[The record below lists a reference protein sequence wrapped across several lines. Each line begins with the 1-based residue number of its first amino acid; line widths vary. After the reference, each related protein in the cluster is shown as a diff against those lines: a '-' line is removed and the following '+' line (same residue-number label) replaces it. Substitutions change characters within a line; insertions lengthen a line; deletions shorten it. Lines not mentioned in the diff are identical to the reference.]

1 MSNQPA
7 ILGGRP
13 VLQTEAGIVRPSI
26 AQYTTPELM
35 QRIQSILESNMVTNG
50 VTVQELENKM
60 AGYLGVEHVVAVSSC
75 TLGQTLAIAAAG
87 LQGKKMIVPSFTIA
101 ATANA
106 AYWNRCEIIFADLDL
121 DTYNI
126 SLDHLEEL
134 MDDDVAAIMPV
145 HVFGNPVHVAEIE
158 ALAAKYG
165 AVVIYDSAQG
175 FGSEYYEKR
184 LGGNGLFEVFSGS
197 PTKHFTSAEGGFVS
211 TNDEKIAETM
221 KLARN
226 YGVLPNYDCVIPG
239 LNARMPEINAAIGL
253 AILPGTDE
261 FINNR
266 NRYAKMY
273 QDGIGDIP
281 GITFQKVTSGAYSSY
296 NYLGLAVE
304 PSEFGLTN
312 RELAAA
318 LKAENIA
325 TKVYYHP
332 PVHQQTAYVEIVGR
346 QTLPNTEFLADRIL
360 CLPMYNHM
368 DHDLVESICGAVRGI
383 HSHRAEIKKSLAAKL
398 ASVQ

>member
-1 MSNQPA
+1 MLN
-7 ILGGRP
+7 
-13 VLQTEAGIVRPSI
+13 EMAGIVKPSI
-26 AQYTTPELM
+26 SDYTTPELM
-35 QRIQSILESNMVTNG
+35 DRIKGILESNMVTNS
-50 VTVQELENKM
+50 VTVQELEERM
-60 AGYLGVEHVVAVSSC
+60 AEYLGVDHVVAVSSC
-75 TLGQTLAIAAAG
+75 TLGQTLGIAAAG

-121 DTYNI
+121 DTYNM

-134 MDDDVAAIMPV
+134 MAGDDIGAIMPV
-145 HVFGNPVHVAEIE
+145 HVFGNPVHIAEIE
-158 ALAAKYG
+158 ALAARHG
-165 AVVIYDSAQG
+165 VTVVYDSAQG
-175 FGSEYYEKR
+175 FGSEYNDKR
-184 LGGNGLFEVFSGS
+184 LGGNGLFEAFSGS

-211 TNDEKIAETM
+211 TNDEKLAETL

-253 AILPGTDE
+253 AILPGTDD
-261 FINNR
+261 FTSNR

-273 QDGIGDIP
+273 QDGLADVP
-281 GITFQKVTSGAYSSY
+281 GITFQKITPGSYSSY
-296 NYLGLAVE
+296 NYLGLMVE
-304 PSEFGLTN
+304 PTEFGITN
-312 RELAAA
+312 RDLESA

-346 QTLPNTEFLADRIL
+346 QTLPNTEFLADRII
-360 CLPMYNHM
+360 CLPMYNYM
-368 DHDLVESICGAVRGI
+368 ETNLIESICAAVRRI
-383 HSHRAEIKKSLAAKL
+383 QVNSQEIKKSLTANM
-398 ASVQ
+398 ASA